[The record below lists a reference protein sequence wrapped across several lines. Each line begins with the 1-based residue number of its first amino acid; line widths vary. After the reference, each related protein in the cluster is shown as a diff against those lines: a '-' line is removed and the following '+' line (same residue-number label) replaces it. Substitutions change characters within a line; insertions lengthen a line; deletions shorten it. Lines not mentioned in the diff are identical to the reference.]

1 MLAGLGVH
9 DLALFVVAALLLN
22 LTPGADMVFVAGTG
36 AAQGRRAGLMAAWGV
51 GAGCLLHV
59 AMAAIG
65 LSALIAASPWAFR
78 LLTWAGAG
86 YLMYLGLAMLLRRRA
101 AAEAPAVAPDAGS
114 VFWRGALTNALNP
127 KVALFFLAFLPQFI
141 TPQAGGTAWAFVLLG
156 LWFTVSGTLVNFA
169 VAWIAAGARERFATE
184 GTGRVGR
191 WLERV
196 AGLLFVGLG
205 LRLALGAR

>member
-9 DLALFVVAALLLN
+9 DAPLFVVAALLLN
-22 LTPGADMVFVAGTG
+22 LTPGAAMVFVAGT
-36 AAQGRRAGLMAAWGV
+36 AAASGRRAGLMAAWGV

-101 AAEAPAVAPDAGS
+101 AAEAPAAAPDA
-114 VFWRGALTNALNP
+114 
-127 KVALFFLAFLPQFI
+127 
-141 TPQAGGTAWAFVLLG
+141 
-156 LWFTVSGTLVNFA
+156 
-169 VAWIAAGARERFATE
+169 
-184 GTGRVGR
+184 
-191 WLERV
+191 
-196 AGLLFVGLG
+196 
-205 LRLALGAR
+205 

>member
-1 MLAGLGVH
+1 MLAALGIH
-9 DLALFVVAALLLN
+9 EAPLFVVAALLLN

-36 AAQGRRAGLMAAWGV
+36 AAAGRRAGLMAAWGV

-78 LLTWAGAG
+78 LLTWAGAA
-86 YLMYLGLAMLLRRRA
+86 YLVFLGLTMLLRRRA
-101 AAEAPAVAPDAGS
+101 AIAAPATEVRAGS

-141 TPQAGGTAWAFVLLG
+141 DPQAGGQAWAFVLLG
-156 LWFTVSGTLVNFA
+156 LWFTVSGTLVNA
-169 VAWIAAGARERFATE
+169 VVAWLAAGARERFSNG
-184 GTGRVGR
+184 GTGRAGR
-191 WLERV
+191 WLERA
-196 AGLLFVGLG
+196 AGVLFVGLG